1 MHQGCYEFVAN
12 YFTAKFH
19 NVPFYVAAP
28 TTTIDFNLK
37 TGDEIVIEERNTEEI
52 THVNG
57 VRRAAD
63 GINCFNPAFDVTPA
77 SLITGGIIT
86 EFGVF
91 QANELVSKLKQLIV
105 AK

>member
-1 MHQGCYEFVAN
+1 M
-12 YFTAKFH
+12 
-19 NVPFYVAAP
+19 AAP

-37 TGDEIVIEERNTEEI
+37 SGDEIIIEERSSEEI

-57 VRRAAD
+57 VQRAAS
-63 GINCFNPAFDVTPA
+63 GINCYNPAFDVTPA

-91 QANELVSKLKQLIV
+91 EPTELESKLKQMI
-105 AK
+105 KS